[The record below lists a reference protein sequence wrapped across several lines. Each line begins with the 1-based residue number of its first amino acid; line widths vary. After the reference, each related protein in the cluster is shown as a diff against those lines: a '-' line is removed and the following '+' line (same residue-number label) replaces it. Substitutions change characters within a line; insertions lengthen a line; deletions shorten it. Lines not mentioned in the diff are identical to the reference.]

1 MGGSY
6 TAPTPPAAETT
17 ASMLAAYQ
25 QALPG
30 FMQANQQNILP
41 YEQSVLKANQ
51 QILPAYND
59 LQSQIYAKYGPQY
72 QDIAN
77 KLQASQAAALTQS
90 QADILKNQGV
100 DYAAAAKQAAQAYDP
115 EYFASREAA
124 SKSMNDLLGS
134 YDVSNGLS
142 GGEQA
147 NVERGLNRQGLSMG
161 TLNAP
166 NSNTN
171 TIRNAFGYDDRL
183 QQKKSGLAQALQGTA
198 GTLGALKSGFDP
210 GAIVGNALYANNAGQ
225 GQQINANN
233 PNVGQGSNAMGSNLL
248 GATTNMANS
257 QNLFNSN
264 IYGSQAG
271 ATAKT
276 YESTADQFGKYM
288 SFI

>member
-1 MGGSY
+1 MGTSY
-6 TAPTPPAAETT
+6 TPATPPAAEST
-17 ASMLAAYQ
+17 ADMLAAYQ

-41 YEQSVLKANQ
+41 QEQATLAANQ
-51 QILPAYND
+51 QLLPEYND
-59 LQSQIYAKYGPQY
+59 LQTQIYSQYGPQY

-100 DYAAAAKQAAQAYDP
+100 DYANAAKQAATAYDP
-115 EYFASREAA
+115 EYFASRAAA
-124 SKSMNDLLGS
+124 SKSMNDLLAS

-147 NVERGLNRQGLSMG
+147 NVERGLNRMGQSMG
-161 TLNAP
+161 TAAAP

-171 TIRNAFGYDDRL
+171 TILNAFGFDDKL
-183 QQKKSGLAQALQGTA
+183 QQKKSGLASALQGTA

-225 GQQINANN
+225 GQQVNASA
-233 PNVGQGSNAMGSNLL
+233 PNTGQSSNALSSNLL
-248 GATTNMANS
+248 NAASQGQNS
-257 QNLFNSN
+257 QNNYNAS
-264 IYGSQAG
+264 IYGSQTG
-271 ATAKT
+271 ATSKT
-276 YESTADQFGKYM
+276 YQSAADMFAKYM
-288 SFI
+288 SWI